1 MQAGSC
7 QIEAAGHGQV
17 LPAVQDQ
24 AAAGGVTM
32 ARVTIKRDESGNVTV
47 IGTKPEDNGF
57 FDWAFG
63 KVMEGK
69 YTEIS
74 WEPLDFLNR
83 SNCSGKPDSSK

>member
-1 MQAGSC
+1 
-7 QIEAAGHGQV
+7 
-17 LPAVQDQ
+17 
-24 AAAGGVTM
+24 M
-32 ARVTIKRDESGNVTV
+32 ARVTIRRDESGNVTV

-63 KVMEGK
+63 EVLEGK

>member
-1 MQAGSC
+1 
-7 QIEAAGHGQV
+7 
-17 LPAVQDQ
+17 
-24 AAAGGVTM
+24 M

>member
-1 MQAGSC
+1 
-7 QIEAAGHGQV
+7 
-17 LPAVQDQ
+17 
-24 AAAGGVTM
+24 M

-47 IGTKPEDNGF
+47 IGIKPEDNGF

-74 WEPLDFLNR
+74 WEPLDFCNR